1 MPTPK
6 PVAGQILP
14 PMSFSRLGGGTIEV
28 GGPRERWTLLVVY
41 RGKHCPRCKKYLNT
55 LNDMRAKWDE
65 AGFDVVV
72 VSADP
77 AEKAEADRAEFGWE
91 FALCH
96 DLSRDQMDS
105 LGVYV
110 TQPLSEAETDRPFA
124 EPGVFVLRPDGSL
137 LLIAISNGPSARP
150 DLAELLDG
158 MIFTKTKDRPPRGT
172 L

>member
-14 PMSFSRLGGGTIEV
+14 QMSFPRLGGGTIGI
-28 GGPRERWTLLVVY
+28 GGPRDRWTLLVVY
-41 RGKHCPRCKKYLNT
+41 RGKHCPRCKTYLNS
-55 LNDMRAKWDE
+55 LNAMRQDWQE
-65 AGFDVVV
+65 AGFDVAVI
-72 VSADP
+72 SADP
-77 AEKAEADRAEFGWE
+77 ADKAQADQAEYGWE
-91 FALCH
+91 FELGH

-124 EPGVFVLRPDGSL
+124 EPGVFVIRPDGSL

-150 DLAELLDG
+150 DLDELLDG
-158 MIFTKTKDRPPRGT
+158 MIFTRTRDRPPRGT